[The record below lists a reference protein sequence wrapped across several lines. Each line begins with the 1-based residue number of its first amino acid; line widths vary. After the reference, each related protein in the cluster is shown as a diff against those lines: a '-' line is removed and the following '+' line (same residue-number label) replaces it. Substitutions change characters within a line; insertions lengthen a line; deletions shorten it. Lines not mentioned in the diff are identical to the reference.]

1 MDVRKTRIAFV
12 QAINKYD
19 IGGSRTL
26 IFGYL
31 KSYLLRYLGRP
42 FEMDYIVSLKD
53 VRNYDVLA
61 VSSTSQDY
69 SIACRIAKW
78 AKKVKPEIVT
88 VLGGHHVTYL
98 PQTMTKDFDYGVIGE
113 GEQTFTELM
122 ANLIDG
128 RNSNP
133 DGLAVHTEVGVR
145 VSAPRKTIEPV
156 DLIPPPIQTES
167 PPSFMTSRGCPY
179 RCKFCSSS
187 AFWGNTRFFSAEY
200 VVREFEK
207 LLEGTPEWWVP
218 FANIQDDLFVADK
231 KRFEKIVDL
240 MKQKGI
246 NKRIRFTFMA
256 VRSNLVDQW
265 LCSMIKELNVGFICF
280 GVESGTDRILG
291 LMGKGITVEQNQRAL
306 DNSYSA
312 GLPCAGSFIVGWPSE
327 TEEEVRETYEFLLRN
342 VRENKLGASAPINI
356 LTPMPG
362 TPVWDTAVASG
373 DINLANFD
381 WKRLGIFASYRNSK
395 VKTFEEWINFRNR
408 NNSIYLNEKT
418 LPQQRLYQIM
428 AEYEKFLQ

>member
-1 MDVRKTRIAFV
+1 
-12 QAINKYD
+12 
-19 IGGSRTL
+19 
-26 IFGYL
+26 
-31 KSYLLRYLGRP
+31 
-42 FEMDYIVSLKD
+42 
-53 VRNYDVLA
+53 
-61 VSSTSQDY
+61 
-69 SIACRIAKW
+69 
-78 AKKVKPEIVT
+78 
-88 VLGGHHVTYL
+88 
-98 PQTMTKDFDYGVIGE
+98 
-113 GEQTFTELM
+113 
-122 ANLIDG
+122 
-128 RNSNP
+128 
-133 DGLAVHTEVGVR
+133 
-145 VSAPRKTIEPV
+145 
-156 DLIPPPIQTES
+156 
-167 PPSFMTSRGCPY
+167 
-179 RCKFCSSS
+179 
-187 AFWGNTRFFSAEY
+187 
-200 VVREFEK
+200 
-207 LLEGTPEWWVP
+207 
-218 FANIQDDLFVADK
+218 
-231 KRFEKIVDL
+231 
-240 MKQKGI
+240 
-246 NKRIRFTFMA
+246 
-256 VRSNLVDQW
+256 
-265 LCSMIKELNVGFICF
+265 MIKELNVGFICF